1 MFLPHARRNGPGD
14 YAGESPVTAISIIG
28 IGNVLLGD
36 DGFGPLV
43 VELFRCQYECEASVE
58 VLDLGTPGLDIA
70 PYLYDRDL
78 VILIDAVQSD
88 AAQGDVS
95 LFREEELTHHRAL
108 LHLTGHDP
116 GIQESLA
123 HLRLAGHAP
132 GELIV
137 VGTVPHSCEFGEG
150 ISLSVL
156 TSASSA
162 LITIARLLEERGV
175 SCQRRHLSV
184 EPNLWWLPQ
193 ASAAL
198 TLT

>member
-1 MFLPHARRNGPGD
+1 MKMLAKDNPLKHVG
-14 YAGESPVTAISIIG
+14 VVG

-43 VELFRCQYECEASVE
+43 IEMFRCHYECAPNVE

-88 AAQGDVS
+88 SAPGSLCLFQENDLAQ
-95 LFREEELTHHRAL
+95 HRAE

-132 GELIV
+132 AELIV
-137 VGTVPHSCEFGEG
+137 LGAEPLSCEFGEG
-150 ISLSVL
+150 ISASVL
-156 TSASSA
+156 TAASVA
-162 LITIARLLEERGV
+162 LVTIAALLNDRGIR
-175 SCQRRHLSV
+175 CQARDPAIQLNV
-184 EPNLWWLPQ
+184 WWLPQ
-193 ASAAL
+193 GSPAL
-198 TLT
+198 VLV